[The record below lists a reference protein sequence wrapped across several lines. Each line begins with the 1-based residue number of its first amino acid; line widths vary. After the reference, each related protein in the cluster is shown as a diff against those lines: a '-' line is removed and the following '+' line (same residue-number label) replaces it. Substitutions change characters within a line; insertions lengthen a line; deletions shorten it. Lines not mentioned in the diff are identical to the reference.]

1 MVKKEGDSY
10 GITLAEA
17 QPVFVQKTS
26 KDGPADKAGI
36 QAGDR
41 IVKVCVGV
49 VVGWV
54 GVVVGWVGA
63 CIKV

>member
-1 MVKKEGDSY
+1 MVRRDKDGY

-26 KDGPADKAGI
+26 KDGPAARAGI

-41 IVKVCVGV
+41 IIKVCVG
-49 VVGWV
+49 G
-54 GVVVGWVGA
+54 
-63 CIKV
+63 